1 MANKRILI
9 ISDYERIVP
18 PFMQT
23 LIRYAVDKF
32 DHIYYVTPPIPEHYS
47 KTILYENLTIRT
59 WSNTERL
66 RQYISGIL
74 SPLRFSFWKELA
86 KGRISFGAIKNIGE
100 LYFCSDGFINLTDK
114 YVSYALKND
123 IEVFV
128 LATWMNVDALVAAR
142 LKKKYPNIKSYA
154 LAHSGEVM
162 AERNPYLHQCFHE
175 FKHQYLDTTY
185 FISKKVLNG
194 YYQAMADSDIKNK
207 YGNRIKVRYL
217 GSIKNSNMLNPDKT
231 GDYFELLSCSRIDAN
246 KRLDS
251 IISALKKWDGVPIR
265 WTHIGTGVME
275 NDVKAHAQEL
285 MSINPRVK
293 VHFTGRIDNSDVIRY
308 YAEKHV
314 DLFLNVSKSEGL
326 PISIM
331 EAMSYGIPCA
341 ATDVGGTSEIVNQT
355 NGYIL
360 NSDFTDSDLIDVLN
374 NYISLPSHEKKEM
387 RVAAMN
393 TWYTKFNA
401 ETNAKELF
409 NEWFN

>member
-18 PFMQT
+18 AFMQT
-23 LIRYAVDKF
+23 LIRYGVEMF
-32 DHIYYVTPPIPEHYS
+32 DHIYYITPPIPEQYS
-47 KTILYENLTIRT
+47 KTISYDNLTIRT
-59 WSNTERL
+59 WSNAERL
-66 RQYISGIL
+66 RQYFRGIL
-74 SPLRFSFWKELA
+74 SPLRFSFWKELS
-86 KGRISFGAIKNIGE
+86 KGRLSFGAIKNIGQ
-100 LYFCSDGFINLTDK
+100 LYFCSDGFLGLIDRYINN
-114 YVSYALKND
+114 ALNNNN
-123 IEVFV
+123 EVFV
-128 LATWMNVDALVAAR
+128 LATWMQVDAFVAAR
-142 LKKKYPNIKSYA
+142 LKKKYPNIKIYA

-162 AERNPYLHQCFHE
+162 ADRNPYLHQCFHE

-185 FISKKVLNG
+185 FISQKVLDG
-194 YYQAMADSDIKNK
+194 YYQAMDDCNIKSRYNS
-207 YGNRIKVRYL
+207 RIKVRYL
-217 GSIKNSNMLNPDKT
+217 GSIKNNNMINPDST

-246 KRLDS
+246 KRLDT
-251 IISALKKWDGVPIR
+251 IISALKKWNGIPIR
-265 WTHIGTGVME
+265 WTHIGTGVLE
-275 NDVKAHAQEL
+275 NEVKALADEL
-285 MSINPRVK
+285 MKINPKVK
-293 VHFTGRIDNSDVIRY
+293 VQFTGRIDNSDVIRY